1 MIVYSINN
9 MTAVDFIEGRSHV
22 LVADSVFLND
32 KSIFSY
38 NIENFLIKKGAFND
52 GKIELLSDNFDWN
65 FVKKQKSVVIF
76 GEKLIGMSDGSDFF
90 KESLSYKIPVDYMLV
105 YGRKRQSLSSLLN
118 MYSFDNLIISSDVPY
133 YLTTE
138 LINEAIELGIKFY
151 NVKEDGACLVK

>member
-1 MIVYSINN
+1 

-22 LVADSVFLND
+22 LVADSSFFND
-32 KSIFSY
+32 KSAFSY

-52 GKIELLSDNFDWN
+52 GKMEFLSDNFDRN

-105 YGRKRQSLSSLLN
+105 YGRKRQSLVSLIN
-118 MYSFDNLIISSDVPY
+118 IYKFDNLIISSDVPR
-133 YLTTE
+133 YLATE
-138 LINEAIELGIKFY
+138 LMKEAGELGIKY
-151 NVKEDGACLVK
+151 YDVREKGAFLVK